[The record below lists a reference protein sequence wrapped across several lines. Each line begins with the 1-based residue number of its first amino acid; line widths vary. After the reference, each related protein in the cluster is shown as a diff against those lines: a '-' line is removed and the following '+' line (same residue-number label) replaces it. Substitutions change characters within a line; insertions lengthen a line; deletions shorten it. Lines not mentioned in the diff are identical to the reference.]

1 MTSVDVS
8 HSCRWQG
15 QIVCMRAFG
24 DTGVLLQFANPAKN
38 DAERAR
44 ELLEMAYQVEC
55 RADVSWQDVSLGYD
69 EVLVIYNP
77 VQTSLG
83 TVCRGLCQALAE
95 EKGRPTPRRALW
107 DIPVRYGGVDGPD
120 LEEVARCLEMD
131 VDEVVRR
138 HTEPTYLVRFLGF
151 IGGFPYLDGLPA
163 SLAVPRRA
171 TPRVAVPA
179 GSVGIGGEQ
188 TGIYP
193 HATPGGWQLIGRTD
207 WQLFDANRIPPALLS
222 AGDLVRF
229 HAVER
234 GTSVAVHP
242 PKRRSVTQP
251 ASGECDADADVGD
264 GI

>member
-1 MTSVDVS
+1 VMSADVGN
-8 HSCRWQG
+8 SCRWRG
-15 QIVCMRAFG
+15 EIVRMRALG
-24 DTGVLLQFANPAKN
+24 DTGVLLQLVNSPKN
-38 DAERAR
+38 DEDRAR
-44 ELLEMAYQVEC
+44 ELLEMAYQLEYC
-55 RADVSWQDVSLGYD
+55 ADFPWQDVSLGYD
-69 EVLVIYNP
+69 EVLVVYHPI
-77 VQTSLG
+77 QTSLD
-83 TVCRGLCQALAE
+83 TVCRRLCEALAE
-95 EKGRPTPRRALW
+95 EEGLPTPRRKLW
-107 DIPVRYGGVDGPD
+107 DIPVGYGGVDGPD
-120 LEEVARCLEMD
+120 LEEVARLLEMD

-163 SLAVPRRA
+163 SLAVPRKA
-171 TPRVAVPA
+171 TPRVVVPA

-242 PKRRSVTQP
+242 QKRRTVTQS
-251 ASGECDADADVGD
+251 ASGECDAEADVGD
-264 GI
+264 GT